1 MINPR
6 FGSDSSYVISEYI
19 PDVQCTLACGFYVAK
34 SGRIILFGIQE
45 CTMKNYRHIGGY
57 TDWNKQ
63 EQYKQQL
70 YDKFVVPVS
79 SYLHKKGY
87 FGIVGLDIIRSPSG
101 DYLVDMNPRVN
112 GSTPVLMLS
121 HHMMELGFSH
131 SRFDKCNTYN
141 ITSKQLIEKANSINE
156 KTGNGRVVIMA
167 AVTKERNVAHLLQ
180 RLVIARK
187 LWILCRI
194 NFFTMSEKTLEQQE
208 LLF

>member
-1 MINPR
+1 MINTR
-6 FGSDSSYVISEYI
+6 FGTDSSYVISEYI
-19 PDVQCTLACGFYVAK
+19 PDVQCTLACGFYVGK

-131 SRFDKCNTYN
+131 SRFDKCNNYN

-167 AVTKERNVAHLLQ
+167 AADEGEKCRASVAAFSDSKEIVDSLQ
-180 RLVIARK
+180 D
-187 LWILCRI
+187 
-194 NFFTMSEKTLEQQE
+194 Q
-208 LLF
+208 LFYNE